1 MELTVNI
8 KNFSDESLVQQDGSV
23 QKFKRYDFYLGKFGP
38 FVERVP
44 LEGFNDTI
52 IQTRINALKQHLIGI
67 PK

>member
-1 MELTVNI
+1 MDLTLNL

-38 FVERVP
+38 FTERVP
-44 LEGFNDTI
+44 LEGFNDALITA
-52 IQTRINALKQHLIGI
+52 RVNALKQHLLAL